1 MPFESPRLK
10 PWAFK
15 WQLPVIFRTVMG
27 VRKVDHPHVRNIRLY
42 ENKHKEGN
50 SVNTHYHQT
59 HQILYVLEGKGSCT
73 IEQSRYPLSQ
83 DKMVVIAPLTN
94 HSIQAV
100 SKMTVLVL
108 EFDESGLDLSERE
121 QLVSEVFRYSRVI
134 QVNLFESSEL
144 RQLLRKMLYE
154 QSRGDSLQFLAMK
167 IFLAEILFV
176 LVRSQQTTHIK
187 DTNALRVKWLQNYIE
202 THYFEIKSAAD
213 IASKM
218 GMSTRYIHRIF
229 TEYHKKTPM
238 QYLTEVRLDRTKKM
252 LIESDKDVVSICFE
266 VGFESVSTFY
276 RLFKKHVGMP
286 PNMYR
291 TSRREY

>member
-1 MPFESPRLK
+1 MAK
-10 PWAFK
+10 MNQTHTQA
-15 WQLPVIFRTVMG
+15 
-27 VRKVDHPHVRNIRLY
+27 IRLY

-50 SVNTHYHQT
+50 SVKNHYHQT

-73 IEQSRYPLSQ
+73 IVQDQYSLSQ
-83 DKMVVIAPLTN
+83 DTMVVIAPFTN
-94 HSIQAV
+94 HSIRAD

-108 EFDESGLDLSERE
+108 EFNERALASSERE
-121 QLVSEVFRYSRVI
+121 QLVSRVFQHSRVI
-134 QVNLFESSEL
+134 PVNLFESSEL

-154 QSRGDSLQFLAMK
+154 QSREDSLQFLAMR

-176 LVRSQQTTHIK
+176 LVRSQQTAHIK
-187 DTNALRVKWLQNYIE
+187 DTNALRVEWLRNYIE
-202 THYFEIKSAAD
+202 THYFEIKSATD
-213 IASKM
+213 IANKM

-229 TEYHKKTPM
+229 KEHNKKTPM

-252 LIESDKDVVSICFE
+252 LIETDKDVVSICFE

-286 PNMYR
+286 PHMYR
-291 TSRREY
+291 TSHREI